1 MNEVRLT
8 IGITTRDR
16 PEALQ
21 RCLGSLAVITRLSP
35 EVLVFDDASATPVAD
50 RWRGWRLPTEVRV
63 LRDDPGPGYIT
74 GRNRLVREAAAPF
87 VLLLDDDAAL
97 RGGEAIER
105 AVRLLE
111 ADPRLAAV
119 AFAQCDRAGTRWDE
133 GMQPARSGV
142 ACLVPSFIG
151 FAHLVRRD
159 AFIALGGYRESFEF
173 YGEEKDFCLRLIE
186 AGYRTVY
193 LPDALVIHEPDQAGR
208 SRQRYLRY
216 VTRNDCLTAL
226 YNEPLSRLG
235 WLLPA
240 RLAVYFRMRRAWKV
254 DDPWGWVWILRELVR
269 CAGSVFK
276 DRKPVSRETVET
288 WKRLRKEPEPYL
300 PPEGG
305 SHGRPNAEGGSHRNL
320 NPEP

>member
-1 MNEVRLT
+1 MMR
-8 IGITTRDR
+8 
-16 PEALQ
+16 
-21 RCLGSLAVITRLSP
+21 RC
-35 EVLVFDDASATPVAD
+35 SAD
-50 RWRGWRLPTEVRV
+50 
-63 LRDDPGPGYIT
+63 
-74 GRNRLVREAAAPF
+74 
-87 VLLLDDDAAL
+87 
-97 RGGEAIER
+97 EAIER

-119 AFAQCDRAGTRWDE
+119 AFAQCDRAGSRWDD
-133 GMQPARSGV
+133 GMQPARSAV

-193 LPDALVIHEPDQAGR
+193 LPDALVVHEPDQAGR

-226 YNEPLSRLG
+226 YNEPFSRLA

-240 RLAVYFRMRRAWKV
+240 RLALYFRMRRAWKI
-254 DDPWGWVWILRELVR
+254 DDPWGWAWILRELVR
-269 CAGSVFK
+269 CAGSVVK

-288 WKRLRKEPEPYL
+288 WKRLRKQPEPYL

-305 SHGRPNAEGGSHRNL
+305 SHGRPKAEGGSHRNSNSEPRTL